1 MNDALFSSKDM
12 CWCTPKDFFDRLNA
26 EFHFNLDPCC
36 THKSA
41 KCEKHYTKWDNGL
54 VQNWGGHIVFCNPP
68 YGRQI
73 GEWVRKAYQES
84 LKPETVVVMLIP
96 ARTDTSYYHDYI
108 FHNKADEIW
117 FIRGRLHFEDEDGN
131 RKDPAPFPS
140 AVIVYRYNRKHKESA
155 VYAR

>member
-1 MNDALFSSKDM
+1 MRNSTSTSIRAAHIK
-12 CWCTPKDFFDRLNA
+12 A
-26 EFHFNLDPCC
+26 Q
-36 THKSA
+36 SA
-41 KCEKHYTKWDNGL
+41 RSITRNGTMVL
-54 VQNWGGHIVFCNPP
+54 SRIGGGHIVFCNPP